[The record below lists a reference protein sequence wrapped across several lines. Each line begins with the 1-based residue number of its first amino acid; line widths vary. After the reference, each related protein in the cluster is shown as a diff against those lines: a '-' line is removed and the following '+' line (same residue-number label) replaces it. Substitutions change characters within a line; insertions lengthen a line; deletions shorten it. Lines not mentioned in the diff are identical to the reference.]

1 MEKQRVNIQKYLYIA
16 RIIYWYLESEWYLSK
31 PHRNNHN
38 CIVLFLDDRSIQFS
52 IQLAVSGVKVS
63 RDFWI
68 ERETT
73 RMAFCSRS
81 RRKFSYIQLTGRFE
95 NPLTSSRNRR
105 TFCFSFFINNKT
117 SLASFFEIF
126 PLLPSQEREPLNSR
140 FVPLQRTF
148 IPDGKVSNYPRD
160 LSLH

>member
-1 MEKQRVNIQKYLYIA
+1 
-16 RIIYWYLESEWYLSK
+16 
-31 PHRNNHN
+31 
-38 CIVLFLDDRSIQFS
+38 
-52 IQLAVSGVKVS
+52 
-63 RDFWI
+63 
-68 ERETT
+68 
-73 RMAFCSRS
+73 MAFCSRS

-160 LSLH
+160 LSLNGNKFVPRASLPFFFSKGKESEQEFLVDRIFITSNSSFI